1 MKMVKD
7 TICPRIKK
15 KLEGIRNNTR
25 HCIVKPTV
33 GEIFQVVMFREL
45 FNVEL
50 RARECSCKWWTL
62 TGILFQL
69 SCHYVFIR
77 VNLLV

>member
-1 MKMVKD
+1 MVKD

-25 HCIVKPTV
+25 HCIVNPTV

-50 RARECSCKWWTL
+50 NCKWWTL
-62 TGILFQL
+62 IGILFQL

-77 VNLLV
+77 VNFLV